1 MTYNNP
7 KNFHQCT
14 NLSEWLLVKYGLSYT
29 VFKAKP
35 KIIQNSFIQEFESD
49 TGRIFNEFNET
60 TPRQI
65 WNFLMKT
72 IFHLEMF
79 SKFIINSKTPEQNQ
93 ESFLYK
99 MT

>member
-35 KIIQNSFIQEFESD
+35 EIIRNSFIQEFESD
-49 TGRIFNEFNET
+49 TGRTFNESNET
-60 TPRQI
+60 TFKASMELLDED
-65 WNFLMKT
+65 NFSFEDVFKV
-72 IFHLEMF
+72 
-79 SKFIINSKTPEQNQ
+79 
-93 ESFLYK
+93 ES
-99 MT
+99 